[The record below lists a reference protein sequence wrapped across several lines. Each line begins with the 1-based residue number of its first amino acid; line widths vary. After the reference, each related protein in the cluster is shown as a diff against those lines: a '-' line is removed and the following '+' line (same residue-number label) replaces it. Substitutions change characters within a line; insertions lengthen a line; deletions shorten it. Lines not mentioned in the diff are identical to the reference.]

1 MTESTDDTS
10 DFVQA
15 MIADRKDIMI
25 DGRRLTISAMDKSIR
40 MLFLDYPILDTS
52 LSYVRIRYETIW
64 LYDINSPDSEYR
76 RRKKNATFLSVL
88 YNSCFCY
95 EPLNLLQ

>member
-52 LSYVRIRYETIW
+52 LSYIPIYTHLELKPLKTIQTPI
-64 LYDINSPDSEYR
+64 LP
-76 RRKKNATFLSVL
+76 
-88 YNSCFCY
+88 
-95 EPLNLLQ
+95 PLLQKQKELT